1 MEKQTIKTENKQVT
15 KPKTKVQRKIE
26 ELFVEINGEQI
37 NTKEIYEK
45 AKEYFT
51 EKYPKEKIK
60 SIKVYINVNEKT
72 AYYVINEKAD
82 EDFQIEL

>member
-82 EDFQIEL
+82 EDFQIKL